1 MQNLNMNQFTKR
13 YIKTKDK
20 LLASQ
25 HKRFSFIYYTE
36 ENNIHDNFLQYS
48 MTDNPKH
55 AHSPKLLIAAGQQVS
70 VS

>member
-13 YIKTKDK
+13 YMKTKDK
-20 LLASQ
+20 LLHNINAS
-25 HKRFSFIYYTE
+25 RLFITLKKTIPH
-36 ENNIHDNFLQYS
+36 NNFLQYS

-55 AHSPKLLIAAGQQVS
+55 AHSPKLFIAVGQQVS